1 MSGAQQRG
9 HEALAAIIRY
19 GAVNRLPTLAWTVAG
34 DGTLTGEPAAAT
46 SPEGRRTAVGLWAVH
61 LDTRTEESTTPD
73 GAVHLRATFTWD
85 RDLTAIAHGTI
96 SAEIG
101 GAV

>member
-9 HEALAAIIRY
+9 HEALGAIIRY
-19 GAVNRLPTLAWTVAG
+19 GAVNRLPALVWTVAG
-34 DGTLTGEPAAAT
+34 DGTLTGQPAGGDERAT
-46 SPEGRRTAVGLWAVH
+46 VDMWAVH
-61 LDTRTEESTTPD
+61 LDAGVQQSASPHGATRLQ
-73 GAVHLRATFTWD
+73 AAFTWD

-101 GAV
+101 GAA